1 MTLTEPT
8 LAAPMGPRPLD
19 IAQIFAVHAERAAR
33 IDALRPG
40 NKDRLFDGLI
50 AVKITHVT
58 VTFDGAGDS
67 GQIESI
73 GAWSG
78 ETAVD
83 FPATEIDYAALTWD
97 DPEVEMRKLSLE
109 DVASSS
115 PTTFS
120 PTPMAAGRTTTAL
133 TANSAS
139 TPPPAASTS
148 SSTSASPRPNSTRM
162 ISEEM
167 AMAHP
172 YHHALSSVK
181 KWGGT
186 VDDFIAVHAWFDQS
200 KEITADF
207 RHRALRHHAE
217 GIFMAETIFG
227 PTLTLSTGRIIPTRW
242 VGEQHVKED
251 LGFIPSFA
259 DWVKAI
265 RPEPWMGRSA
275 RIEALVDPHLSS
287 PVVEVA

>member
-1 MTLTEPT
+1 MTQTEPT
-8 LAAPMGPRPLD
+8 LAAPLRPSTVDFGAIL
-19 IAQIFAVHAERAAR
+19 AAHAERTAR
-33 IDALRPG
+33 ILALRPG
-40 NKDRLFDGLI
+40 NKDRLFDGLL
-50 AVKITHVT
+50 AAGITHVT

-83 FPATEIDYAALTWD
+83 FPATEIEYAALTWD
-97 DPEVEMRKLSLE
+97 DPEVEMRQLSLE
-109 DVASSS
+109 DVVEQLTYDFLSD
-115 PTTFS
+115 T
-120 PTPMAAGRTTTAL
+120 MAVGKITTARG
-133 TANSAS
+133 ASSAS
-139 TPPPAASTS
+139 TRPPAASIS
-148 SSTSASPRPNSTRM
+148 SSTSASPRPNFTRM
-162 ISEEM
+162 ISEGA

-186 VDDFIAVHAWFDQS
+186 VEDTLEVHAWLDQS

-265 RPEPWMGRSA
+265 RPEPWMGRTEQ
-275 RIEALVDPHLSS
+275 IEALVDPHRVS
-287 PVVEVA
+287 PVVELS